1 MKYNF
6 LQITTSSNLSDT
18 AQAAKETVEK
28 LSPMDLAIKGG
39 IIMIPIVILFIIA
52 IYLFIDR
59 YLTIKKA
66 SKLDPNFMAS
76 IKDMVMNDNLVGAVK
91 LCEKTDTPISRMIE
105 KGLTRMGKP
114 LKSIEV
120 AIENIGKLEL
130 YKLERG
136 LPFMATIAGAA
147 PMIGFLGTVTGMI
160 RALYDLS
167 QKGDTIDA
175 GTLSGG
181 IYEAMVTTVAG
192 LVVGII
198 AYLSFNILTTMIEK
212 VVHKMEASS
221 VAFFDILQQPAKN

>member
-6 LQITTSSNLSDT
+6 LQIVSANLSDT
-18 AQAAKETVEK
+18 AQVAGNAGVED

-39 IIMIPIVILFIIA
+39 IIMIPIVVLFVIA
-52 IYLFIDR
+52 IFLLIER
-59 YLTIKKA
+59 YLTIRKA
-66 SKLDPNFMAS
+66 SKLDATFMAS
-76 IKDMVMNDNLVGAVK
+76 IKDMVMNDNLIGAVK

-105 KGLTRMGKP
+105 KGLSRIGKP

-130 YKLERG
+130 YKLEKG
-136 LPFMATIAGAA
+136 LPFMATISGAA

-175 GTLSGG
+175 GSLSGG

-198 AYLSFNILTTMIEK
+198 AYLSYNILTTMIEK
-212 VVHKMEASS
+212 VVYKMEASS
-221 VAFFDILQQPAKN
+221 VEFFDILQQPAKN